1 MVSDLFLIHR
11 GVCGPFDLNES
22 VPYPRHIMVGV
33 GKLLKQAQKMQQK
46 MEEAQAELSNEII
59 DVSGGGG
66 AVSIKITGQGEF
78 KELKLDPEFLKEDA
92 DFVAEAILQA
102 VVDASEQA
110 KKKNDE
116 AMSGLTGGMQMP
128 GLF

>member
-1 MVSDLFLIHR
+1 
-11 GVCGPFDLNES
+11 
-22 VPYPRHIMVGV
+22 MVGV

-46 MEEAQAELSNEII
+46 MEEAQAELSNEIL

-92 DFVAEAILQA
+92 EFVSEAILQA

>member
-1 MVSDLFLIHR
+1 MS
-11 GVCGPFDLNES
+11 E
-22 VPYPRHIMVGV
+22 
-33 GKLLKQAQKMQQK
+33 
-46 MEEAQAELSNEII
+46 EII
-59 DVSGGGG
+59 EVSGGGG
-66 AVSIKITGQGEF
+66 AVSIKISGQGEF

-92 DFVAEAILQA
+92 EFVSEAILQSI
-102 VVDASEQA
+102 VDASEQA

>member
-1 MVSDLFLIHR
+1 
-11 GVCGPFDLNES
+11 
-22 VPYPRHIMVGV
+22 MVGV

-46 MEEAQAELSNEII
+46 MEEAQALLSEEII
-59 DVSGGGG
+59 EVSGGGG
-66 AVSIKITGQGEF
+66 AVSVKISGQGEF

-92 DFVAEAILQA
+92 EFVSEAILQSI
-102 VVDASEQA
+102 VDASEQA

-116 AMSGLTGGMQMP
+116 AMNGLTGGMQMP